1 MLLRAKANLSRHN
14 IMMLNIGLDVLS
26 FNTQQSS
33 LPISARAYQDM
44 ISYHY
49 MSYDS
54 FSRPYKFYDLPKVR
68 NPAEQFSSH
77 GFYELTGFCPEQVS
91 EISRELIFIPPIIR
105 CRSTGCI
112 APKELAIF
120 LLLRRW
126 HIPGKWDGVSRDLR
140 QQRGWCIQIY
150 DELFKLLVVAYR
162 KCVRVLDYRRIN
174 PKLEEWGR
182 QMSLHCGCDEN
193 VIFFT
198 DGKPWKMTRPGRG
211 TAVLAMPLK

>member
-1 MLLRAKANLSRHN
+1 M
-14 IMMLNIGLDVLS
+14 GWC
-26 FNTQQSS
+26 
-33 LPISARAYQDM
+33 
-44 ISYHY
+44 
-49 MSYDS
+49 
-54 FSRPYKFYDLPKVR
+54 FS
-68 NPAEQFSSH
+68 
-77 GFYELTGFCPEQVS
+77 
-91 EISRELIFIPPIIR
+91 
-105 CRSTGCI
+105 
-112 APKELAIF
+112 
-120 LLLRRW
+120 
-126 HIPGKWDGVSRDLR
+126 DLR

-150 DELFKLLVVAYR
+150 DELFKLLVVAYC